1 MDARTTFPTAHSAAI
16 EAIRQDAMHERDAK
30 IGRWFRN
37 LFTAIVEYPSR
48 RRVMDELAMLS
59 DRELADIGL
68 NRADIR
74 HVFTMTDSRPA
85 AQTQG
90 ATVHTLP
97 VAAKAATVNPV
108 MVQVRSDRIA
118 A

>member
-16 EAIRQDAMHERDAK
+16 EVIRQDAMHERDAK

-74 HVFTMTDSRPA
+74 HVFTLAETRPS
-85 AQTQG
+85 

-97 VAAKAATVNPV
+97 LAAKPALVNPV
-108 MVQVRSDRIA
+108 LVSVRGDRIA